1 MENVN
6 IPNYLTG
13 KRVAILGY
21 STGGK
26 SFAEELRNQQIS
38 VIIGLRPVDDEWSLA
53 EQDGFE
59 VRTLWEAVEAADI
72 IQVW

>member
-1 MENVN
+1 MENVK
-6 IPNYLTG
+6 IPNYLIG

-21 STGGK
+21 SSGGK
-26 SFAEELRNQQIS
+26 SFAEELRKHHIP
-38 VIIGLRPVDDEWSLA
+38 VVIGLRPVDDEWSLA
-53 EQDGFE
+53 KQDGFE